1 MTILFR
7 NQVDDKF
14 SQEALTQMLVMLLQS
29 FFDMGLSSWEMIVA
43 SKRILYI
50 EDNIEMISLTRIFL
64 RQKGFE
70 VLGASGGE
78 QGLKT
83 IKQEKPDLILLDLV
97 MPGMSGWE
105 VYQKMQA
112 DDEMARIPVIIVSA
126 SPREV
131 GSQSKWQGGVADYI
145 AKPFAPR
152 TLVESIKRVFARLD
166 GPETRFA

>member
-1 MTILFR
+1 MTP
-7 NQVDDKF
+7 
-14 SQEALTQMLVMLLQS
+14 
-29 FFDMGLSSWEMIVA
+29 
-43 SKRILYI
+43 KRILYI
-50 EDNIEMISLTRIFL
+50 EDKIEMISLTRIFL

-70 VLGASGGE
+70 VLGALGGE
-78 QGLKT
+78 QGLQT
-83 IKQEKPDLILLDLV
+83 IKQKKPDLVLLDLV

-105 VYQKMQA
+105 VYEKMQA
-112 DDEMARIPVIIVSA
+112 DDDMARIPVIIVSA

-131 GSQSKWQGGVADYI
+131 ESRSKWQSMSSVADYI